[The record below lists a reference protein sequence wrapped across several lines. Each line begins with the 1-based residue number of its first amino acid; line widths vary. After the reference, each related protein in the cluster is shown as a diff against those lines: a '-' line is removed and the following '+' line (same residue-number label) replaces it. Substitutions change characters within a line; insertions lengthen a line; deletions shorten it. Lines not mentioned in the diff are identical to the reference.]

1 MKKILLERQEE
12 LESNIK
18 KYQNVLSGK
27 DVTSLQDQVI
37 YDALENAKNEKI
49 QLEFLTFQIE
59 QAIIFAPYKNLMK
72 TNEYKEI

>member
-1 MKKILLERQEE
+1 MRLVDIVATNKTKKSASQELIDMKKILLERQEE

-49 QLEFLTFQIE
+49 
-59 QAIIFAPYKNLMK
+59 
-72 TNEYKEI
+72 

>member
-18 KYQNVLSGK
+18 KYQQLLSGK

-49 QLEFLTFQIE
+49 
-59 QAIIFAPYKNLMK
+59 
-72 TNEYKEI
+72 